1 MIQGIKIE
9 IALTTA
15 QHEWLM
21 DLVNRGIAA
30 DMDVYFEEGKFFA
43 DISNP
48 HANMVPKTEPEIARP
63 KN

>member
-1 MIQGIKIE
+1 MIDGIKIE

-21 DLVNRGIAA
+21 DLIQQGVAA
-30 DMDVYFEEGKFFA
+30 DIDVYFEEGKFFA
-43 DISNP
+43 DIANP
-48 HANMVPKTEPEIARP
+48 HSRMVRQIEPEIARP